1 MRYLKWISVLTILAM
16 LFAMLPA
23 TVAEDEIV
31 IGMEDVDN
39 GLELELDGDGL
50 EVQEGVDL
58 LNPSSLSLEDDAL
71 ELDGLAG
78 NLTDIDVGEQANASA
93 VSNASGDFE
102 IDENGTL
109 KRYGGFEKNVVIP
122 DEVKGDRR
130 LCI

>member
-1 MRYLKWISVLTILAM
+1 MRFMKWISMLTVFAM

-58 LNPSSLSLEDDAL
+58 LNPS
-71 ELDGLAG
+71 
-78 NLTDIDVGEQANASA
+78 
-93 VSNASGDFE
+93 
-102 IDENGTL
+102 
-109 KRYGGFEKNVVIP
+109 
-122 DEVKGDRR
+122 
-130 LCI
+130 